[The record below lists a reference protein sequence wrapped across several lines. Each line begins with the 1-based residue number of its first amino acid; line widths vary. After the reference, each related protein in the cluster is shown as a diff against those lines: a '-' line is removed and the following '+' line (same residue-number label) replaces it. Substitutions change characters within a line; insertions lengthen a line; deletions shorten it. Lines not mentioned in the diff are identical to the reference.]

1 MYFENNDNYNSESD
15 SDFCID
21 NEYNNESDVDDD
33 YNNESDVDDYYS
45 NESDVDDDY
54 SNESDVDDEICEDD
68 ECYCNITP
76 NSSNQEDLQEKV
88 PFKQMVAEAM
98 FWQPRYYNVIHT
110 TKGASFDKMKNFSKI
125 YYTYTSYIYSNNFF
139 NYCYKNAFD
148 KLFILGLA
156 KIDKRGEYRLTDI
169 GKKNYINDTL
179 VISH

>member
-15 SDFCID
+15 SDSDFCID
-21 NEYNNESDVDDD
+21 NEYNSDIESD
-33 YNNESDVDDYYS
+33 N
-45 NESDVDDDY
+45 DDY

-68 ECYCNITP
+68 ECYCNITHDSD
-76 NSSNQEDLQEKV
+76 NQEDLQEDLQEKV
-88 PFKQMVAEAM
+88 PFKQMVAEAI
-98 FWQPRYYNVIHT
+98 FWQPRYHNGIHT

-125 YYTYTSYIYSNNFF
+125 YYTYTSYIYSNKFF

-156 KIDKRGEYRLTDI
+156 KIDKRGEYRLTDT
-169 GKKNYINDTL
+169 GKETYINETL